1 MHKYI
6 EVEQSP
12 HTQRA
17 GNCDDKLPE
26 SVFTLSGAVSSLCRR
41 GAMNYIV
48 AVVLALM
55 IGPLARAVSPQPAYG
70 RHGMVVTAQH
80 LASEVGVDILRQGG
94 NRSEEHTSEL
104 QSLMRISY
112 AVFCL
117 KKKKPHKITTKDTH

>member
-70 RHGMVVTAQH
+70 RHGMVAIGR
-80 LASEVGVDILRQGG
+80 ASCRERVGQYVLI
-94 NRSEEHTSEL
+94 SAVAV
-104 QSLMRISY
+104 SL
-112 AVFCL
+112 
-117 KKKKPHKITTKDTH
+117 TTKKQQK

>member
-17 GNCDDKLPE
+17 GHCDDKLPE
-26 SVFTLSGAVSSLCRR
+26 SMFTLSGAVSSLCRR

-55 IGPLARAVSPQPAYG
+55 IGPLARAVSPQHAYR

-80 LASEVGVDILRQGG
+80 QASAVGVDSLQHAG
-94 NRSEEHTSEL
+94 NADDAGERKRLGEE
-104 QSLMRISY
+104 
-112 AVFCL
+112 
-117 KKKKPHKITTKDTH
+117 K